1 VPEGFVLFPHPAAA
15 RVTRRVARAR
25 SGCFI
30 MRSFNVVESSTYF
43 WVDTGQ
49 ALNGKEENA
58 IDSTATNTVPCS
70 APSGTPALVRG
81 IKSWV
86 VWAKPDGALRHT
98 ERGRIT
104 EGGEV
109 DDIGIE
115 VRP

>member
-1 VPEGFVLFPHPAAA
+1 
-15 RVTRRVARAR
+15 
-25 SGCFI
+25 
-30 MRSFNVVESSTYF
+30 MRSFRVVQSSAYF
-43 WVDTGQ
+43 QMDTGQ
-49 ALNGKEENA
+49 ALIGKKENA
-58 IDSTATNTVPCS
+58 IESTARNTAPCS